1 MYYTIQSYSLFDFLF
16 FSCLL
21 FLISILGIIL
31 TRKNIILT
39 IVSIE
44 LLFLAVNLNFIIF
57 SIFLDDLIGQ
67 VFALYIIAV
76 AGAEAAIGLAILIV
90 FYRLRKVISVDYI
103 SSIKG

>member
-1 MYYTIQSYSLFDFLF
+1 MTQMVVSYYLFDFLF
-16 FSCLL
+16 FSFML
-21 FLISILGIIL
+21 FFISILGIIL

-57 SIFLDDLIGQ
+57 SVFIDDLIGQ
-67 VFALYIIAV
+67 VFSMYIIAV

-103 SSIKG
+103 SAIKG